1 MNTLLKAED
10 WFAQFNKEFCSYI
23 EQMYILEEAGMLIF
37 NHKK

>member
-10 WFAQFNKEFCSYI
+10 WFAHFNEEFCSYR
-23 EQMYILEEAGMLIF
+23 EQMDILEEAGMLIF